1 MKDLLWE
8 GVIKKSPYQRRKKN
22 NTNENKIIFMA
33 GLNPKICV
41 SSPPFSSL
49 NSNNYSNPSVLLEE
63 IAVPWFKERFTVL
76 RPHLFT

>member
-41 SSPPFSSL
+41 SPP
-49 NSNNYSNPSVLLEE
+49 PILL
-63 IAVPWFKERFTVL
+63 FKQQ
-76 RPHLFT
+76 